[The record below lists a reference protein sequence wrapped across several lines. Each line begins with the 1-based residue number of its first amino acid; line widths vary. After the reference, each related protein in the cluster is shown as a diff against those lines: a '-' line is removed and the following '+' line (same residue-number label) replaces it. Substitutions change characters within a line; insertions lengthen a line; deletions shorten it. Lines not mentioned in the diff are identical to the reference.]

1 MHACNSANDKP
12 VDQLAR
18 ISSTKRRGR
27 EGGREEGREKESR
40 SNRCTRE
47 REKGVNSCEGIGG
60 VQRGKDRK
68 RRIACI
74 YARRAKGRGWWKKVA
89 SSRMDQRKKHISGGK
104 RGCWRV
110 KREKTGRPG

>member
-27 EGGREEGREKESR
+27 EGGREKESR

-60 VQRGKDRK
+60 VPRGKDRK

-74 YARRAKGRGWWKKVA
+74 YARRAKGEGGGRRWPVA
-89 SSRMDQRKKHISGGK
+89 EWIRERSTFQVEREGVGG
-104 RGCWRV
+104 
-110 KREKTGRPG
+110 